1 MHNCE
6 FEFDEMQN
14 NNIFDNFMEI
24 LYFIIIFFGVPL
36 NLLVLVVYNLDF
48 QMKNV
53 SVKRYKRAEIENT
66 SFFCGLF

>member
-6 FEFDEMQN
+6 FEFDEMQK

-53 SVKRYKRAEIENT
+53 SVK
-66 SFFCGLF
+66 L